1 MDAYEEMLDLARRTV
16 ATLTEKGVKPRP
28 FEADDGTTVKGWC
41 VKQLADH
48 AKDEYRG
55 LNNWEEFRCAIELV
69 LAADGRFFLVHRD
82 LEQPFRHGRPSRPR
96 TLMSAAPRV
105 GRLPHRR
112 RSG

>member
-55 LNNWEEFRCAIELV
+55 LNNWE
-69 LAADGRFFLVHRD
+69 
-82 LEQPFRHGRPSRPR
+82 S
-96 TLMSAAPRV
+96 SAAP
-105 GRLPHRR
+105 
-112 RSG
+112 SS